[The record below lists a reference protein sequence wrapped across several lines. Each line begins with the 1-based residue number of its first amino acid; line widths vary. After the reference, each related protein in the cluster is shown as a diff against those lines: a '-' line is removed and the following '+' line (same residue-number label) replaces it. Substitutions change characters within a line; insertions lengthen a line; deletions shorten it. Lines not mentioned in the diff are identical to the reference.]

1 MLVMGVGRCTTFM
14 RGGDVNDLAPSMCRA
29 AAEKVRHSLQYAQT
43 DTMLNIAC
51 LAVSRVY

>member
-1 MLVMGVGRCTTFM
+1 MGVGRCTTFM
-14 RGGDVNDLAPSMCRA
+14 RGGDVYDLAPSMCRA
-29 AAEKVRHSLQYAQT
+29 AAEKATHSLQYAQT